1 MNEIVAVDWGSSMLR
16 AALLSEDG
24 RVLEER
30 SAQRGILSV
39 PAGGFPE
46 ALQLTCG
53 EWLQGDQRLC
63 IISGMAG
70 SRQGWREVP
79 YCACPAGFPELT
91 RQLAWI
97 ESPFSA
103 ARIAI
108 VPGLSC
114 EHHGVPDVMRGEE
127 VQIFGAMSLR
137 GGTDSG
143 RFVLPGTHS
152 KWVRVEQGRIM
163 GFATFMTG
171 ELYALLRTY
180 SILARTLPPDDGPL
194 DADAFTRGVAQARSS
209 GSLLRS
215 AFSTRTLSLFQRQP
229 PHVMPSYLSG
239 LLIGEELRAQQF
251 DATDGTITVVGSQ
264 QLTLRYELALL
275 SLGLPARRVGAEATW
290 RGLWLIARSLLGN
303 HP

>member
-1 MNEIVAVDWGSSMLR
+1 MNEVVAIDWGSSMLR
-16 AALLSEDG
+16 AALIAEDG

-30 SAQRGILSV
+30 SAQRGILAI
-39 PAGGFPE
+39 PAGGFAE

-53 EWLQGDQRLC
+53 EWLLAEQRLC

-70 SRQGWREVP
+70 SRQGWREVA
-79 YCACPAGFPELT
+79 YCPCPAGFDELR
-91 RQLAWI
+91 RQVAFIDWPY
-97 ESPFSA
+97 SP
-103 ARIAI
+103 ARICI

-127 VQIFGAMSLR
+127 VQIFGALSLM
-137 GGTDSG
+137 GGASSG

-152 KWVRVEQGRIM
+152 KWVRVADGRVL

-194 DADAFTRGVAQARSS
+194 DREAFTRGVAQARTS

-215 AFSTRTLSLFQRQP
+215 AFSTRTLALFQREP
-229 PHVMPSYLSG
+229 PHIMPSYLSG

-251 DATDGTITVVGSQ
+251 DATDGTIGVIGSQ
-264 QLTLRYELALL
+264 LLALRYELALL
-275 SLGLPARRVGAEATW
+275 SMGLPARRIGAEATW
-290 RGLWLIARSLLGN
+290 RGLWLMARSLGQSG
-303 HP
+303 

>member
-1 MNEIVAVDWGSSMLR
+1 MTEFVAVDWGSTTLR
-16 AALLSEDG
+16 AALVAQDG
-24 RVLEER
+24 RVIEER

-39 PAGGFPE
+39 PAGAFAE

-53 EWLQGDQRLC
+53 EWLQDPGRLC
-63 IISGMAG
+63 LISGMAG

-79 YCACPAGFPELT
+79 YCACPAGFDDLK
-91 RQLAWI
+91 RQVAWI
-97 ESPFSA
+97 DSPFVS
-103 ARIAI
+103 ARIGI

-127 VQIFGAMSLR
+127 TQIFGALSLL
-137 GGTDSG
+137 GGADGG

-152 KWVRVEQGRIM
+152 KWVRVQEGKVL

-194 DADAFTRGVAQARSS
+194 DAEAFTRGVAQARSS

-215 AFSTRTLSLFQRQP
+215 AFSTRTLALFQRQP

-251 DATDGTITVVGSQ
+251 DASDGTITVIGSQ

-275 SLGLPARRVGAEATW
+275 SLGLPARRVGSEATW
-290 RGLWLIARSLLGN
+290 RGLWAMARSLEN
-303 HP
+303 K